1 MSIEKYSYKVCVFCE
16 KYINVFVSINRAPR
30 HIWLLILVLKSYYLL
45 QFYKY
50 KQSHC
55 TQNCSKHIVVGRE
68 KLSLFSSWELLDFP
82 MGKLRKSKKGE
93 MIVECNK
100 QR

>member
-1 MSIEKYSYKVCVFCE
+1 MSIEKYSYKVCVLCE
-16 KYINVFVSINRAPR
+16 KFINVFVSINRAPR
-30 HIWLLILVLKSYYLL
+30 HIWLLIRLKKLLSTESVLRVRTVSLYTELFKA
-45 QFYKY
+45 Q
-50 KQSHC
+50 
-55 TQNCSKHIVVGRE
+55 VVGRE
-68 KLSLFSSWELLDFP
+68 KLGLLSSWEVLDFP

>member
-1 MSIEKYSYKVCVFCE
+1 MSIEKYSYKVCVLCE
-16 KYINVFVSINRAPR
+16 KFINVFVSINRAPR
-30 HIWLLILVLKSYYLL
+30 HIWLLILVLKRYYLL
-45 QFYKY
+45 QFYELFKA
-50 KQSHC
+50 Q
-55 TQNCSKHIVVGRE
+55 VVGRE
-68 KLSLFSSWELLDFP
+68 KLSLFSSWEVLDFT

>member
-1 MSIEKYSYKVCVFCE
+1 MSIEKYSYKVCVLCE

-45 QFYKY
+45 QFYK
-50 KQSHC
+50 SHC

-68 KLSLFSSWELLDFP
+68 KSLFSSWELLDFP